1 MSYNEIFDKVTEL
14 LASQLPVDQAAM
26 KPESRMIEDL
36 GADSA
41 NIMILICDVEN
52 EFGITVDN
60 DMLTKIV
67 TVDDLVKYLESE
79 VK

>member
-14 LASQLPVDQAAM
+14 LASQLPVEQAAM

-67 TVDDLVKYLESE
+67 TVDDLVKYLENE

>member
-1 MSYNEIFDKVTEL
+1 MSYNDIFDKVTEL
-14 LASQLPVDQAAM
+14 LVSQLPVDKAVM

-52 EFGITVDN
+52 EFNITVDN
-60 DMLTKIV
+60 DVLGRIV
-67 TVDDLVKYLESE
+67 TVDDLVKYLEQE
-79 VK
+79 IK

>member
-1 MSYNEIFDKVTEL
+1 MSYNDIFEKVTEL
-14 LASQLPVDQAAM
+14 LASQLPVEQAAM

-60 DMLTKIV
+60 DMLGKIV
-67 TVDDLVKYLESE
+67 TVDDLVKYLENE
-79 VK
+79 IK

>member
-1 MSYNEIFDKVTEL
+1 MTYNEIFDKVTEL
-14 LASQLPVDQAAM
+14 LASQLPVDKAAM

-52 EFGITVDN
+52 EFSITVDN

-79 VK
+79 LK

>member
-14 LASQLPVDQAAM
+14 LASQLPVEKAVM
-26 KPESRMIEDL
+26 KPESKMIEDL

-79 VK
+79 LK

>member
-1 MSYNEIFDKVTEL
+1 MSYNDIFDKVTEL
-14 LASQLPVDQAAM
+14 LASQLPVDKAVM

-52 EFGITVDN
+52 EFNITVDN
-60 DMLTKIV
+60 DVLGRIV
-67 TVDDLVKYLESE
+67 TVDDLVKYLEQE
-79 VK
+79 IK

>member
-1 MSYNEIFDKVTEL
+1 MSYNDIFDKVTEL
-14 LASQLPVDQAAM
+14 LASQLPVDKVVM

-52 EFGITVDN
+52 EFNITVDN
-60 DMLTKIV
+60 DVLGRIV
-67 TVDDLVKYLESE
+67 TVDDLVKYLEQE
-79 VK
+79 IK

>member
-26 KPESRMIEDL
+26 KPESRMIDDL

-79 VK
+79 LK